1 MAEAQARLDETRA
14 LLDDLRGQM
23 PFADESEEESED
35 SIDDVPLSALQQ
47 RQLTTTLLAPA
58 PPEDPT
64 DDVPLSTI
72 LQQRRVT
79 FATDPVV
86 HEYEQQTGTLDM
98 DAFNDTKG
106 KVLSEINLTAREL
119 EIEAPMDEINDDLDH
134 INTAAEL
141 MEYRAG
147 IVRLLYANRA
157 MNDFERA
164 FGTITDADKESF
176 VKHYEKIEP
185 EHDVLRQEL
194 ERDRNYSYHA
204 AVEEAARLSGA
215 AAEKA
220 MQRLN
225 ANAGPKQVRPG
236 DIEPRVV
243 DKEISY
249 IINEMPGHQ
258 RLTDAQKAEIKTNIE
273 AAANSGHVAFWPE
286 VEKAQNFVTS
296 LQMTSADRRQA
307 TSLVA
312 PPAPAP
318 KQRAPAKPAAKPTP
332 NPTAPKKVVEPPG
345 FKTAPPAPAAAAA
358 PAAAPV
364 AAAPKPTKEAG
375 EPSKTQLK
383 KAQAIANKWWR
394 AHPRGKTRDMNTASK
409 KVVTMARDYKPGKND
424 FKGLDDGSRG
434 YRVKW

>member
-35 SIDDVPLSALQQ
+35 SIDDGPLSALQQ

-58 PPEDPT
+58 PLE
-64 DDVPLSTI
+64 
-72 LQQRRVT
+72 RRVT

-119 EIEAPMDEINDDLDH
+119 EIEAPMDEINDDLDY

-185 EHDVLRQEL
+185 EHGVLRQEL

-220 MQRLN
+220 MHRLN

-258 RLTDAQKAEIKTNIE
+258 RLTDAQKAEIKTSIK

-296 LQMTSADRRQA
+296 LQMTTADRRQA

-312 PPAPAP
+312 PSAPAP
-318 KQRAPAKPAAKPTP
+318 KQRAPAKPTAKPTP
-332 NPTAPKKVVEPPG
+332 KPTAPKKVVEPPG

-358 PAAAPV
+358 PV
-364 AAAPKPTKEAG
+364 AVAPKPAKEAG
-375 EPSKTQLK
+375 EPSKTQTK
-383 KAQAIANKWWR
+383 KAQAIANKWWK